1 MTNHTNILIKIIRN
15 KKTDFFDI
23 YNKKKIYII
32 ANFSIMNMHYKV
44 YENNSDFYLCYY
56 VLLHSYQNN

>member
-15 KKTDFFDI
+15 KKTNFLI
-23 YNKKKIYII
+23 QIHII

-56 VLLHSYQNN
+56 ILLHSYQNN